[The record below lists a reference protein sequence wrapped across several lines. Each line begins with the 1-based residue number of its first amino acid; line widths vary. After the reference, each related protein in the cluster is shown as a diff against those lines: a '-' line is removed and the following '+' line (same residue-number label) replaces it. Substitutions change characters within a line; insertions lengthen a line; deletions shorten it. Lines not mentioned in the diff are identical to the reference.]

1 MRSFQLS
8 FVIFASGLM
17 IAAGDVAVFAD
28 RKPKAEST
36 LAEFVKNW
44 DDSLWQPKA
53 FRGGYMR
60 PLNDRGWKSRM
71 TALKQLVQNGKDAV
85 PALVQTL
92 KNGSAP
98 ERILSAQAL
107 GYLAPHA
114 PVDAL
119 LAAARNDSQAAV
131 RLYAV
136 DALGMQGKSASGVDW
151 KSLAAKERNRDVRM
165 HIKYARA
172 RKGNGVQPETVAA
185 LKKWDSKL
193 MDSAVVGKPAPDFT
207 LQSAR
212 GKTVKLS
219 DFKRKKAVVLV
230 FIYGDT

>member
-1 MRSFQLS
+1 MHSLRLS
-8 FVIFASGLM
+8 FVFFASGLM
-17 IAAGDVAVFAD
+17 VAAGDVAFSAE
-28 RKPKAEST
+28 RKSQAEST

-44 DDSLWQPKA
+44 DESLWQPKA

-71 TALKQLVQNGKDAV
+71 TALK
-85 PALVQTL
+85 ALVQIGKEAVPTLVQAL
-92 KNGSAP
+92 KNGSPP
-98 ERILSAQAL
+98 ERILAAQAL

-114 PVDAL
+114 PVNAL

-165 HIKYARA
+165 HINYARA
-172 RKGNGVQPETVAA
+172 RKGNGVQSKTVTA

-193 MDSAVVGKPAPDFT
+193 MDAATVGKPAPDFT
-207 LQSAR
+207 LRSAQ

-219 DFKRKKAVVLV
+219 DFKRK
-230 FIYGDT
+230 